1 MTAFKE
7 MFDNH
12 WEWIAMDRDG
22 TYVVFSHEPKIDT
35 DLGIYVPIDNNY
47 ALIPDFI
54 FRDNMLGEDWT
65 KTLTKLNYTI

>member
-1 MTAFKE
+1 MTTFKE

-22 TYVVFSHEPKIDT
+22 TYILYSRKPKIDIES
-35 DLGIYVPIDNNY
+35 GMFVPMDFNY
-47 ALIPDFI
+47 EIIPDFI

-65 KTLTKLNYTI
+65 KTLTKLN